1 MKNILIL
8 ILLFSLGYAQKE
20 SLSLDDCIQIALTN
34 KEALKASALDLESS
48 RQSIK
53 GSYSNILPNLALSL
67 TESGVTEP
75 NIEQTL
81 NPFDELMDTVAIF
94 FGMRDLV
101 DSQDSQD
108 NISGTQNISSASVS
122 LSQNIY
128 DGGRWWNS
136 IAQSKTNYKITE
148 QFNRQVKTNIIR
160 DVHRNYFNYLKSLQ
174 LLDVSQSNLN
184 SSQQQLA
191 LTKQRFDLGSARKTD
206 LLKAEVR
213 YGQARVDVINN
224 EAVLKNAYLSLKNAM
239 GIVRTNRDFIV
250 NDDVFFL
257 DTIPDFEN
265 GFKSIQKYN
274 PSVLAKK
281 NQITSAEY
289 SEKIAKGSRLPQ
301 ISASANYSNN
311 SKDFQSMTNEL
322 DKNWTMNT
330 SLSFSIPIFTGNT
343 LSTTIQQAKLNV
355 RKQESEYLTQLQD
368 LSVQLEVILDQL
380 NYYKEVIPINEK
392 VVASAEEDVKLVQER
407 YSLGSASIL
416 EVLDAQVSLVTAR
429 SSLIRSKYDSM
440 IEQASLKAILG
451 TLDTDL

>member
-1 MKNILIL
+1 MYRRLIF
-8 ILLFSLGYAQKE
+8 IFVISLSYAQKE
-20 SLSLDDCIQIALTN
+20 ILSLSDCIQIALTN

-48 RQSIK
+48 RQSVK
-53 GSYSNILPNLALSL
+53 GSYSNILPNLILSGGVDNL
-67 TESGVTEP
+67 KQRKLIPESDIIP
-75 NIEQTL
+75 A
-81 NPFDELMDTVAIF
+81 FYYDTT
-94 FGMRDLV
+94 
-101 DSQDSQD
+101 
-108 NISGTQNISSASVS
+108 GTRSSARVL

-128 DGGRWWNS
+128 DGGKWWNS
-136 IAQSKTNYKITE
+136 IAQSKTNYKIAE

-239 GIVRTNRDFIV
+239 GIVRKNRDFIV

-265 GFKSIQKYN
+265 AFESIQKFN

-289 SEKIAKGSRLPQ
+289 SEKIAKGSRLPE
-301 ISASANYSNN
+301 ISASANYSSN
-311 SKDFQSMTNEL
+311 SEDFQTLSNEF
-322 DKNWTMNT
+322 DKEWTVNT

>member
-48 RQSIK
+48 RQSVK
-53 GSYSNILPNLALSL
+53 GSYSNILPSLILSGSLSESSFPQQEGGYNPTTGEITLGSISNLKS
-67 TESGVTEP
+67 
-75 NIEQTL
+75 
-81 NPFDELMDTVAIF
+81 
-94 FGMRDLV
+94 
-101 DSQDSQD
+101 
-108 NISGTQNISSASVS
+108 SSAGIS

-128 DGGRWWNS
+128 DGGRWWNN
-136 IAQSKTNYKITE
+136 IAQSKNNYKITE

-160 DVHRNYFNYLKSLQ
+160 EVHRNYFNYLKSLQ

-213 YGQARVDVINN
+213 YGQARVDVVNN
-224 EAVLKNAYLSLKNAM
+224 EAVLNNAFLSLKNAM
-239 GIVRTNRDFIV
+239 GIVRTSRDFIV

-265 GFKSIQKYN
+265 AFESIQKYN

-281 NQITSAEY
+281 NQITNAEFN
-289 SEKIAKGSRLPQ
+289 EKLAKGSRFPN
-301 ISASANYSNN
+301 ISATASYSGN
-311 SKDFQSMTNEL
+311 SEDFQSLSDEW
-322 DKNWTMNT
+322 DQNWRMNT
-330 SLSFSIPIFTGNT
+330 SLSFSVPIYTGNT

-440 IEQASLKAILG
+440 IEQANMKAILG

>member
-1 MKNILIL
+1 MYRRLIF
-8 ILLFSLGYAQKE
+8 IFIISLSYAQKE
-20 SLSLDDCIQIALTN
+20 ILSLSDCIQIALTN

-48 RQSIK
+48 RQSVK
-53 GSYSNILPNLALSL
+53 GSYSNILPNLILSGGL
-67 TESGVTEP
+67 DNLKQRKLIPESDIIP
-75 NIEQTL
+75 A
-81 NPFDELMDTVAIF
+81 FYYDTT
-94 FGMRDLV
+94 
-101 DSQDSQD
+101 
-108 NISGTQNISSASVS
+108 GTRSSARVL

-128 DGGRWWNS
+128 DGGKWWNS
-136 IAQSKTNYKITE
+136 IAQSKTNYKIAE

-239 GIVRTNRDFIV
+239 GIVRKNRDFIV

-265 GFKSIQKYN
+265 GFESIQKFN

-289 SEKIAKGSRLPQ
+289 SEKIAKGSRLPE
-301 ISASANYSNN
+301 ISASANYSSN
-311 SKDFQSMTNEL
+311 SEDFQTLSNEF
-322 DKNWTMNT
+322 DKEWTVNT

>member
-1 MKNILIL
+1 MYRRLIF
-8 ILLFSLGYAQKE
+8 IFVISLSYAQKE
-20 SLSLDDCIQIALTN
+20 ILSLSDCIQIALTN

-48 RQSIK
+48 RQSVK
-53 GSYSNILPNLALSL
+53 GSYSNILPNLILSGGVDNL
-67 TESGVTEP
+67 KQRKLIPESDIIP
-75 NIEQTL
+75 A
-81 NPFDELMDTVAIF
+81 FYYDTT
-94 FGMRDLV
+94 
-101 DSQDSQD
+101 
-108 NISGTQNISSASVS
+108 GTRSSARVL

-128 DGGRWWNS
+128 DGGKWWNS
-136 IAQSKTNYKITE
+136 IAQSKTNYKIAE

-239 GIVRTNRDFIV
+239 GIVRKNRDFIV

-265 GFKSIQKYN
+265 GFESIQKFN

-289 SEKIAKGSRLPQ
+289 SEKIAKGSRLPE
-301 ISASANYSNN
+301 ISASANYSSN
-311 SKDFQSMTNEL
+311 SEDFQTLSNEF
-322 DKNWTMNT
+322 DKEWTVNT

>member
-48 RQSIK
+48 RQSVK
-53 GSYSNILPNLALSL
+53 GSYSNILPSLILSGSLSESSFPQQEGGYNPTTGEITLGSISNLKS
-67 TESGVTEP
+67 
-75 NIEQTL
+75 
-81 NPFDELMDTVAIF
+81 
-94 FGMRDLV
+94 
-101 DSQDSQD
+101 
-108 NISGTQNISSASVS
+108 SSAGIS

-128 DGGRWWNS
+128 DGGRWWNN
-136 IAQSKTNYKITE
+136 IAQSKNNYKITE

-160 DVHRNYFNYLKSLQ
+160 EVHRNYFNYLKSLQ

-213 YGQARVDVINN
+213 YGQARVDVVNN
-224 EAVLKNAYLSLKNAM
+224 EAVLNNAFLSLKNAM
-239 GIVRTNRDFIV
+239 GIVRTSRDFIV
-250 NDDVFFL
+250 NDDIFFL

-265 GFKSIQKYN
+265 AFESIQKYN

-281 NQITSAEY
+281 NQITNAEFN
-289 SEKIAKGSRLPQ
+289 EKLAKGSRFPN
-301 ISASANYSNN
+301 ISATASYSGN
-311 SKDFQSMTNEL
+311 SEDFQSLSDEW
-322 DKNWTMNT
+322 DQNWRMNT
-330 SLSFSIPIFTGNT
+330 SLSFSVPIYTGNT

-368 LSVQLEVILDQL
+368 LSVQLELILDQL

-392 VVASAEEDVKLVQER
+392 VLASAEEDVKLVQER

-440 IEQASLKAILG
+440 IEQANMKAILG

>member
-1 MKNILIL
+1 MYRRLIF
-8 ILLFSLGYAQKE
+8 IFVISLSYAQKE
-20 SLSLDDCIQIALTN
+20 ILSLSDCIQIALTN

-48 RQSIK
+48 RQSVK
-53 GSYSNILPNLALSL
+53 GSYSNILPNLILSGGL
-67 TESGVTEP
+67 DNLKQRKLIPESDIIP
-75 NIEQTL
+75 A
-81 NPFDELMDTVAIF
+81 FYYDTT
-94 FGMRDLV
+94 
-101 DSQDSQD
+101 
-108 NISGTQNISSASVS
+108 GTRSSARVL

-128 DGGRWWNS
+128 DGGKWWNS
-136 IAQSKTNYKITE
+136 IAQSKTNYKIAE

-239 GIVRTNRDFIV
+239 GIVRKNRDFIV

-265 GFKSIQKYN
+265 GFESIQKFN

-289 SEKIAKGSRLPQ
+289 SEKIAKGSRLPE
-301 ISASANYSNN
+301 ISASANYSSN
-311 SKDFQSMTNEL
+311 SEDFQTLSNEF
-322 DKNWTMNT
+322 DKEWTVNT

>member
-1 MKNILIL
+1 MKNIFIL

-48 RQSIK
+48 RQSLK
-53 GSYSNILPNLALSL
+53 GSYSNILPSLILSGSLSESSFPQQEGGYNPTTGEITLGSISNLKS
-67 TESGVTEP
+67 
-75 NIEQTL
+75 
-81 NPFDELMDTVAIF
+81 
-94 FGMRDLV
+94 
-101 DSQDSQD
+101 
-108 NISGTQNISSASVS
+108 SSAGIS

-128 DGGRWWNS
+128 DGGRWWNN
-136 IAQSKTNYKITE
+136 IAQSKNNYKITE

-160 DVHRNYFNYLKSLQ
+160 EVHRNYFNYLKSLQ

-213 YGQARVDVINN
+213 YGQARVDVVNN
-224 EAVLKNAYLSLKNAM
+224 EAVLNNAFLSLKNAM
-239 GIVRTNRDFIV
+239 GIVRTSRDFIV

-265 GFKSIQKYN
+265 AFESIQKYN

-281 NQITSAEY
+281 NQITNAEFN
-289 SEKIAKGSRLPQ
+289 EKLAKGSRLPN
-301 ISASANYSNN
+301 ISATASYSGN
-311 SKDFQSMTNEL
+311 SEDFQSLSDEW
-322 DKNWTMNT
+322 DQNWRMNT
-330 SLSFSIPIFTGNT
+330 NLSFSVPIYTGNT

-416 EVLDAQVSLVTAR
+416 EVLDAQVSLVSAR

-440 IEQASLKAILG
+440 IEQANLKAILG
-451 TLDTDL
+451 TLDTAL

>member
-48 RQSIK
+48 RQSVK
-53 GSYSNILPNLALSL
+53 GSYSNILPSLILSGSLSESSFPQQEGGYNPTTGEITLGSISNLKS
-67 TESGVTEP
+67 
-75 NIEQTL
+75 
-81 NPFDELMDTVAIF
+81 
-94 FGMRDLV
+94 
-101 DSQDSQD
+101 
-108 NISGTQNISSASVS
+108 SSAGIS

-128 DGGRWWNS
+128 DGGRWWNN
-136 IAQSKTNYKITE
+136 IAQSKNNYKITE

-160 DVHRNYFNYLKSLQ
+160 EVHRNYFNYLKSLQ

-213 YGQARVDVINN
+213 YGQARVDVVNN
-224 EAVLKNAYLSLKNAM
+224 EAVLNNAFLSLKNAM
-239 GIVRTNRDFIV
+239 GIVRTSRDFIV

-301 ISASANYSNN
+301 ISASASYSGN
-311 SKDFQSMTNEL
+311 SEDFQSLSDEW
-322 DKNWTMNT
+322 DQNWRMNT
-330 SLSFSIPIFTGNT
+330 SLSFSVPIYTGNT

-440 IEQASLKAILG
+440 IEQANMKAILG

>member
-48 RQSIK
+48 RQSVK
-53 GSYSNILPNLALSL
+53 GSYSNILPSLILSGSISESSFPQQEGGYNPTTGEITLGSISNLKS
-67 TESGVTEP
+67 
-75 NIEQTL
+75 
-81 NPFDELMDTVAIF
+81 
-94 FGMRDLV
+94 
-101 DSQDSQD
+101 
-108 NISGTQNISSASVS
+108 SSAGIS

-128 DGGRWWNS
+128 DGGRWWNN
-136 IAQSKTNYKITE
+136 IAQSKNNYKITE

-160 DVHRNYFNYLKSLQ
+160 EVHRNYFNYLKSLQ

-213 YGQARVDVINN
+213 YGQARVDVVNN
-224 EAVLKNAYLSLKNAM
+224 EAVLNNAFLSLKNAM
-239 GIVRTNRDFIV
+239 GIVRTSRDFIV
-250 NDDVFFL
+250 NNDVFFL

-265 GFKSIQKYN
+265 AFESIQKYN

-281 NQITSAEY
+281 NQITNAEFN
-289 SEKIAKGSRLPQ
+289 EKLAKGSRFPN
-301 ISASANYSNN
+301 ISATASYSGN
-311 SKDFQSMTNEL
+311 SEDFQSLSDEW
-322 DKNWTMNT
+322 DQNWRMNT
-330 SLSFSIPIFTGNT
+330 SLSFSVPIYTGNT

-440 IEQASLKAILG
+440 IEQANMKAILG

>member
-48 RQSIK
+48 RQSVK
-53 GSYSNILPNLALSL
+53 GSYSNILPSLILSGSLSESSFPQQEGGYNPTTGEITLGSISNLKS
-67 TESGVTEP
+67 
-75 NIEQTL
+75 
-81 NPFDELMDTVAIF
+81 
-94 FGMRDLV
+94 
-101 DSQDSQD
+101 
-108 NISGTQNISSASVS
+108 SSAGIS

-128 DGGRWWNS
+128 DGGRWWNN
-136 IAQSKTNYKITE
+136 IAQSKNNYKITE

-160 DVHRNYFNYLKSLQ
+160 EVHRNYFNYLKSLQ

-213 YGQARVDVINN
+213 YGQARVDVVNN
-224 EAVLKNAYLSLKNAM
+224 EAVLNNAFLSLKNAM
-239 GIVRTNRDFIV
+239 GIVRTSRDFIV

-257 DTIPDFEN
+257 DTIPNFEN
-265 GFKSIQKYN
+265 AFESIQKYN

-281 NQITSAEY
+281 NQITNAEFN
-289 SEKIAKGSRLPQ
+289 EKLAKGSRLPN
-301 ISASANYSNN
+301 ISATASYSGN
-311 SKDFQSMTNEL
+311 SEDFQSLSDEW
-322 DKNWTMNT
+322 DQNWRMNT
-330 SLSFSIPIFTGNT
+330 SLSFSVPIYTGNT

-368 LSVQLEVILDQL
+368 LSVQLQLILDQL
-380 NYYKEVIPINEK
+380 NYYNEVIPINER
-392 VVASAEEDVKLVQER
+392 VLASAVEDVKLVQER

-416 EVLDAQVSLVTAR
+416 EVLDAQVSLVSAR

-451 TLDTDL
+451 TLDTAL

>member
-1 MKNILIL
+1 MKNIFIL

-48 RQSIK
+48 RQSVK
-53 GSYSNILPNLALSL
+53 GSYSNILPSLILSGSLSESSFPQQEGGYNPTTGEITLGSISNLKS
-67 TESGVTEP
+67 
-75 NIEQTL
+75 
-81 NPFDELMDTVAIF
+81 
-94 FGMRDLV
+94 
-101 DSQDSQD
+101 
-108 NISGTQNISSASVS
+108 SSAGIS

-128 DGGRWWNS
+128 DGGRWWNN
-136 IAQSKTNYKITE
+136 IAQSKNNYKITE

-160 DVHRNYFNYLKSLQ
+160 EVHRNYFNYLKSLQ

-213 YGQARVDVINN
+213 YGQARVDVVNN
-224 EAVLKNAYLSLKNAM
+224 EAVLNNAFLSLKNAM
-239 GIVRTNRDFIV
+239 GIVRTSRDFIV

-265 GFKSIQKYN
+265 AFESIQKYN

-281 NQITSAEY
+281 NQITNAEFN
-289 SEKIAKGSRLPQ
+289 EKLAKGSRFPN
-301 ISASANYSNN
+301 ISATASYSGN
-311 SKDFQSMTNEL
+311 SEDFQSLSDEW
-322 DKNWTMNT
+322 DQNWRMNT
-330 SLSFSIPIFTGNT
+330 NLSFSVPIYTGNT

-440 IEQASLKAILG
+440 IEQANMKAILG

>member
-48 RQSIK
+48 RQSVK
-53 GSYSNILPNLALSL
+53 GSYSNILPSLILSGSLSESSFPQQEGGYNPTTGEITLGSISNLKS
-67 TESGVTEP
+67 
-75 NIEQTL
+75 
-81 NPFDELMDTVAIF
+81 
-94 FGMRDLV
+94 
-101 DSQDSQD
+101 
-108 NISGTQNISSASVS
+108 SSAGIS

-128 DGGRWWNS
+128 DGGRWWNN
-136 IAQSKTNYKITE
+136 IAQSKNNYKITE
-148 QFNRQVKTNIIR
+148 QYNRQVKTNIIR
-160 DVHRNYFNYLKSLQ
+160 EVHRNYFNYLKSLQ

-213 YGQARVDVINN
+213 YGQARVDVVNN
-224 EAVLKNAYLSLKNAM
+224 EAVLNNAFLSLKNAM
-239 GIVRTNRDFIV
+239 GIVRTSRDFIV

-265 GFKSIQKYN
+265 AFESIQKYN

-281 NQITSAEY
+281 NQITNAEFN
-289 SEKIAKGSRLPQ
+289 EKLAKGSRLPN
-301 ISASANYSNN
+301 ISATASYSGN
-311 SKDFQSMTNEL
+311 SEDFQSLSDEW
-322 DKNWTMNT
+322 DQNWRMNT
-330 SLSFSIPIFTGNT
+330 NLSFSVPIYTGNT

-440 IEQASLKAILG
+440 IEQANMKAILG

>member
-1 MKNILIL
+1 MVKKLIL
-8 ILLFSLGYAQKE
+8 IVFVSLGYAQDE
-20 SLSLDDCIQIALTN
+20 NLSLSDCIQIALTN

-48 RQSIK
+48 RQSVK
-53 GSYSNILPNLALSL
+53 GSYSNILPYLSL
-67 TESGVTEP
+67 SGSISESSFPQQEGGYNPTTGE
-75 NIEQTL
+75 ITL
-81 NPFDELMDTVAIF
+81 
-94 FGMRDLV
+94 G
-101 DSQDSQD
+101 S
-108 NISGTQNISSASVS
+108 ISSLKSSSAGLY

-128 DGGRWWNS
+128 DGGKWWNS
-136 IAQSKTNYKITE
+136 IAQSKNNYKIAE
-148 QFNRQVKTNIIR
+148 QYDRQIKTNIIR

-191 LTKQRFDLGSARKTD
+191 LTKQRFELGSARKTD

-213 YGQARVDVINN
+213 YGQARVDVVNN

-250 NDDVFFL
+250 SDDSFFL

-265 GFKSIQKYN
+265 GFLSIQKFN

-281 NQITSAEY
+281 NQITNAEY
-289 SEKIAKGSRLPQ
+289 NEKLAKSSRLPN
-301 ISASANYSNN
+301 ISASANYSGN
-311 SKDFQSMTNEL
+311 SEDFQSLSKEW
-322 DKNWTMNT
+322 DENWRMNT

-368 LSVQLEVILDQL
+368 LSVQLELILDQL
-380 NYYKEVIPINEK
+380 NYYREVIPINEK
-392 VVASAEEDVKLVQER
+392 VLASAEEDVKLVQER

-416 EVLDAQVSLVTAR
+416 EVLDAQVSLVSAR

>member
-48 RQSIK
+48 RQSVK
-53 GSYSNILPNLALSL
+53 GSYSNILPSLILSGSISESSFPQQEGGYNPTTGEITLGSISNLKS
-67 TESGVTEP
+67 
-75 NIEQTL
+75 
-81 NPFDELMDTVAIF
+81 
-94 FGMRDLV
+94 
-101 DSQDSQD
+101 
-108 NISGTQNISSASVS
+108 SSAGIS

-128 DGGRWWNS
+128 DGGRWWNN
-136 IAQSKTNYKITE
+136 IAQSKNNYKITE

-160 DVHRNYFNYLKSLQ
+160 EVHRNYFNYLKSLQ

-213 YGQARVDVINN
+213 YGQARVDVVNN
-224 EAVLKNAYLSLKNAM
+224 EAVLNNAFLSLKNAM
-239 GIVRTNRDFIV
+239 GIVRTSRDFIV

-257 DTIPDFEN
+257 DTIPNFEN
-265 GFKSIQKYN
+265 AFESIQKYN

-281 NQITSAEY
+281 NQITNAEFN
-289 SEKIAKGSRLPQ
+289 EKLAKGSRFPN
-301 ISASANYSNN
+301 ISATASYSGN
-311 SKDFQSMTNEL
+311 SEDFQSLSDEW
-322 DKNWTMNT
+322 DQNWRMNT
-330 SLSFSIPIFTGNT
+330 SLSFSVPIYTGNT

-440 IEQASLKAILG
+440 IEQANMKAILG

>member
-48 RQSIK
+48 RQSVK
-53 GSYSNILPNLALSL
+53 GSYSNILPSL
-67 TESGVTEP
+67 TLSGDVNEVTFP
-75 NIEQTL
+75 LQRIGYDSIAL
-81 NPFDELMDTVAIF
+81 KAI
-94 FGMRDLV
+94 L
-101 DSQDSQD
+101 
-108 NISGTQNISSASVS
+108 GTYSKSTSAGV
-122 LSQNIY
+122 LLTQNIY
-128 DGGRWWNS
+128 DGGKWWNN
-136 IAQSKTNYKITE
+136 IAQSKTNYKIAE
-148 QFNRQVKTNIIR
+148 QYDRQVKTNIIR
-160 DVHRNYFNYLKSLQ
+160 EVHRNYFNYLKSLQ
-174 LLDVSQSNLN
+174 LLGVSQSNLN

-239 GIVRTNRDFIV
+239 GIVRTDRDFIV

-257 DTIPDFEN
+257 DKIPDFEN
-265 GFKSIQKYN
+265 GFESIQKFN

-289 SEKIAKGSRLPQ
+289 SKKIAKGSRLPN
-301 ISASANYSNN
+301 ISASARYSGN
-311 SKDFQSMTNEL
+311 SEDFQTLSDEW
-322 DKNWTMNT
+322 DENWRMST
-330 SLSFSIPIFTGNT
+330 SLSFSIPIYTGNT

-368 LSVQLEVILDQL
+368 LSVQLELILDQL

-429 SSLIRSKYDSM
+429 SSLIRIKYDSM

>member
-1 MKNILIL
+1 MYRRLIF
-8 ILLFSLGYAQKE
+8 IFIISLSYAQKE
-20 SLSLDDCIQIALTN
+20 ILSLSDCIQIALTN

-48 RQSIK
+48 RQSVK
-53 GSYSNILPNLALSL
+53 GSYSNILPNLILSGGVDNL
-67 TESGVTEP
+67 KQRKLIPESDIIP
-75 NIEQTL
+75 A
-81 NPFDELMDTVAIF
+81 FYYDTT
-94 FGMRDLV
+94 
-101 DSQDSQD
+101 
-108 NISGTQNISSASVS
+108 GTRSSARVL

-128 DGGRWWNS
+128 DGGKWWNS
-136 IAQSKTNYKITE
+136 IAQSKTNYKIAE

-224 EAVLKNAYLSLKNAM
+224 EAVLKNAYLSLKNSM
-239 GIVRTNRDFIV
+239 GIVRKNRDFIV

-265 GFKSIQKYN
+265 GFESIQKFN

-289 SEKIAKGSRLPQ
+289 SEKIAKGSRLPE
-301 ISASANYSNN
+301 ISASANYSSN
-311 SKDFQSMTNEL
+311 SEDFQTLSNEF
-322 DKNWTMNT
+322 DKEWTVNT

>member
-48 RQSIK
+48 RQSVK
-53 GSYSNILPNLALSL
+53 GSYSNILPSLILSGSLSESSFPQQEGGYNPTTGEITLGSISNLKS
-67 TESGVTEP
+67 
-75 NIEQTL
+75 
-81 NPFDELMDTVAIF
+81 
-94 FGMRDLV
+94 
-101 DSQDSQD
+101 
-108 NISGTQNISSASVS
+108 SSAGIS

-128 DGGRWWNS
+128 DGGRWWNN
-136 IAQSKTNYKITE
+136 IAQSKNNYKITE

-160 DVHRNYFNYLKSLQ
+160 EVHRNYFNYLKSLQ

-213 YGQARVDVINN
+213 YGQARVDVVNN
-224 EAVLKNAYLSLKNAM
+224 EAVLNNAFLSLKNAM
-239 GIVRTNRDFIV
+239 GIVRTSRDFIV

-257 DTIPDFEN
+257 DTIPNFEN
-265 GFKSIQKYN
+265 AFESIQKYN

-281 NQITSAEY
+281 NQITNAEFN
-289 SEKIAKGSRLPQ
+289 EKLAKGSRFPN
-301 ISASANYSNN
+301 ISATASYSGN
-311 SKDFQSMTNEL
+311 SEDFQSLSDEW
-322 DKNWTMNT
+322 DQNWRMNT
-330 SLSFSIPIFTGNT
+330 NLSFSVPIYTGNT

-440 IEQASLKAILG
+440 IEQANMKAILG

>member
-1 MKNILIL
+1 MYRILIF
-8 ILLFSLGYAQKE
+8 ILFISLSYAQKE
-20 SLSLDDCIQIALTN
+20 SLSLSDCIQIALSN
-34 KEALKASALDLESS
+34 KEALKASVLDLESS

-67 TESGVTEP
+67 SGSITESKGGEDR
-75 NIEQTL
+75 EAYDAFMDSLFTL
-81 NPFDELMDTVAIF
+81 FGNP
-94 FGMRDLV
+94 DL
-101 DSQDSQD
+101 
-108 NISGTQNISSASVS
+108 SGTQNNSSGNNNSSARIS

-128 DGGRWWNS
+128 DGGKWWNR
-136 IAQSKTNYKITE
+136 IAQSKTNYKIAE

-239 GIVRTNRDFIV
+239 GIVRKNRDFIV

-265 GFKSIQKYN
+265 GFESIQKFN

-289 SEKIAKGSRLPQ
+289 SEKIAKGSRLPE
-301 ISASANYSNN
+301 ISASANYSSN
-311 SKDFQSMTNEL
+311 SEDFQTLSNEFDKEWTINTN
-322 DKNWTMNT
+322 
-330 SLSFSIPIFTGNT
+330 LSFSIPIFTGNT

-368 LSVQLEVILDQL
+368 LSVQLELILDQL

>member
-1 MKNILIL
+1 MYRRLIF
-8 ILLFSLGYAQKE
+8 IFIISLSYAQKE
-20 SLSLDDCIQIALTN
+20 ILSLSDCIQIALTN

-48 RQSIK
+48 RQSVK
-53 GSYSNILPNLALSL
+53 GSYSNILPNLILSGGVDNL
-67 TESGVTEP
+67 KQRKLIPESDIIP
-75 NIEQTL
+75 A
-81 NPFDELMDTVAIF
+81 FYYDTT
-94 FGMRDLV
+94 
-101 DSQDSQD
+101 
-108 NISGTQNISSASVS
+108 GTRSSARVL

-128 DGGRWWNS
+128 DGGKWWNS
-136 IAQSKTNYKITE
+136 IAQSKTNYKIAE

-239 GIVRTNRDFIV
+239 GIVRKNRDFIV

-265 GFKSIQKYN
+265 GFESIQKFN

-289 SEKIAKGSRLPQ
+289 SEKIAKGSRLPE
-301 ISASANYSNN
+301 ISASANYSSN
-311 SKDFQSMTNEL
+311 SEDFQTLSNEF
-322 DKNWTMNT
+322 DKEWTVNT

>member
-48 RQSIK
+48 RQSVK
-53 GSYSNILPNLALSL
+53 GSYSNILPSLILSGSISESSFPQQEGGYNPTTGEITLGSISNLKS
-67 TESGVTEP
+67 
-75 NIEQTL
+75 
-81 NPFDELMDTVAIF
+81 
-94 FGMRDLV
+94 
-101 DSQDSQD
+101 
-108 NISGTQNISSASVS
+108 SSAGIS

-128 DGGRWWNS
+128 DGGRWWNN
-136 IAQSKTNYKITE
+136 IAQSKNNYKITE

-160 DVHRNYFNYLKSLQ
+160 EVHRNYFNYLKSLQ

-213 YGQARVDVINN
+213 YGQARVDVVNN
-224 EAVLKNAYLSLKNAM
+224 EAVLNNAFLSLKNAM
-239 GIVRTNRDFIV
+239 GIVRTSRDFIV
-250 NDDVFFL
+250 NNDVFFL

-265 GFKSIQKYN
+265 AFESIQKYN

-281 NQITSAEY
+281 NQITNAEFN
-289 SEKIAKGSRLPQ
+289 EKLAKGSRFPN
-301 ISASANYSNN
+301 ISATASYSGN
-311 SKDFQSMTNEL
+311 SEDFQSLSDEW
-322 DKNWTMNT
+322 DQNWRMNT
-330 SLSFSIPIFTGNT
+330 NLSFSVPIYTGNT

-440 IEQASLKAILG
+440 IEQANMKAILG

>member
-1 MKNILIL
+1 MVKKLIL
-8 ILLFSLGYAQKE
+8 IFFLSLGYAQE
-20 SLSLDDCIQIALTN
+20 ENLSLTDCIQIALTN

-48 RQSIK
+48 RQSIR
-53 GSYSNILPNLALSL
+53 GSYSNILPNLILSGSVANL
-67 TESGVTEP
+67 RSRVYSKKYDSILH
-75 NIEQTL
+75 N
-81 NPFDELMDTVAIF
+81 DTT
-94 FGMRDLV
+94 G
-101 DSQDSQD
+101 
-108 NISGTQNISSASVS
+108 SSARVS

-128 DGGRWWNS
+128 DGGKWWNS
-136 IAQSKTNYKITE
+136 IAQSKTNYKIAE
-148 QFNRQVKTNIIR
+148 QYDRQVKTNIIR
-160 DVHRNYFNYLKSLQ
+160 EVHRNYFNYLKSLQ

-301 ISASANYSNN
+301 ISASASYSGN
-311 SKDFQSMTNEL
+311 SEDFQSLSDEW
-322 DKNWTMNT
+322 DQNWRMNT

-429 SSLIRSKYDSM
+429 SSLIRIKYDSM

>member
-48 RQSIK
+48 RQSVK
-53 GSYSNILPNLALSL
+53 GSYSNILPSLILSGSLSESSFPQQEGGYNPTTGEITLGSISNLKS
-67 TESGVTEP
+67 
-75 NIEQTL
+75 
-81 NPFDELMDTVAIF
+81 
-94 FGMRDLV
+94 
-101 DSQDSQD
+101 
-108 NISGTQNISSASVS
+108 SSAGIS

-128 DGGRWWNS
+128 DGGRWWNN
-136 IAQSKTNYKITE
+136 IAQSKNNYKITE

-160 DVHRNYFNYLKSLQ
+160 EVHRNYFNYLKSLQ

-213 YGQARVDVINN
+213 YGQARVDVVNN
-224 EAVLKNAYLSLKNAM
+224 EAVLNNAFLSLKNAM
-239 GIVRTNRDFIV
+239 GIVRTSRDFIV
-250 NDDVFFL
+250 NNDVFFL

-265 GFKSIQKYN
+265 AFESIQKYN
-274 PSVLAKK
+274 PNVLAKK
-281 NQITSAEY
+281 NQITNAEFN
-289 SEKIAKGSRLPQ
+289 EKLAKGSRLPN
-301 ISASANYSNN
+301 ISATASYSGN
-311 SKDFQSMTNEL
+311 SEDFQSLSDEW
-322 DKNWTMNT
+322 DQNWRMNT
-330 SLSFSIPIFTGNT
+330 SLSFSVPIYTGNT

-440 IEQASLKAILG
+440 IEQANMKAILG

>member
-48 RQSIK
+48 RQSVK
-53 GSYSNILPNLALSL
+53 GSYSNILPSLILSGSLSESSFPQQEGGYNPTTGEITLGSISNLKS
-67 TESGVTEP
+67 
-75 NIEQTL
+75 
-81 NPFDELMDTVAIF
+81 
-94 FGMRDLV
+94 
-101 DSQDSQD
+101 
-108 NISGTQNISSASVS
+108 SSAGIS

-128 DGGRWWNS
+128 DGGRWWNN
-136 IAQSKTNYKITE
+136 IAQSKNNYKITE

-160 DVHRNYFNYLKSLQ
+160 EVHRNYFNYLKSLQ

-213 YGQARVDVINN
+213 YGQARVDVVNN
-224 EAVLKNAYLSLKNAM
+224 EAVLNNAFLSLKNAM
-239 GIVRTNRDFIV
+239 GIVRTSRDFIV
-250 NDDVFFL
+250 NNDVFFL

-265 GFKSIQKYN
+265 AFESIQKYN

-281 NQITSAEY
+281 NQITNAEFN
-289 SEKIAKGSRLPQ
+289 EKLAKGSRFPN
-301 ISASANYSNN
+301 ISATASYSGN
-311 SKDFQSMTNEL
+311 SEDFQSLSDEW
-322 DKNWTMNT
+322 DQNWRMNT
-330 SLSFSIPIFTGNT
+330 SLSFSVPIYTGNT

-440 IEQASLKAILG
+440 IEQANMKAILG

>member
-48 RQSIK
+48 RQSVK
-53 GSYSNILPNLALSL
+53 GSYSNILHSLILSGSISESSFPQQEGGYNPTTGEITLGSISNLKS
-67 TESGVTEP
+67 
-75 NIEQTL
+75 
-81 NPFDELMDTVAIF
+81 
-94 FGMRDLV
+94 
-101 DSQDSQD
+101 
-108 NISGTQNISSASVS
+108 SSAGIS

-128 DGGRWWNS
+128 DGGRWWNN
-136 IAQSKTNYKITE
+136 IAQSKNNYKITE

-160 DVHRNYFNYLKSLQ
+160 EVHRNYFNYLKSLQ

-213 YGQARVDVINN
+213 YGQARVDVVNN
-224 EAVLKNAYLSLKNAM
+224 EAVLNNAFLSLKNAM
-239 GIVRTNRDFIV
+239 GIVRTSRDFIV

-265 GFKSIQKYN
+265 AFESIQKYN

-281 NQITSAEY
+281 NQITNAEFN
-289 SEKIAKGSRLPQ
+289 EKLAKGSRFPN
-301 ISASANYSNN
+301 ISATASYSGN
-311 SKDFQSMTNEL
+311 SEDFQSLSDEW
-322 DKNWTMNT
+322 DQNWRMNT
-330 SLSFSIPIFTGNT
+330 NLSFSVPIYTGNT

-440 IEQASLKAILG
+440 IEQANMKAILG

>member
-48 RQSIK
+48 RQSVK
-53 GSYSNILPNLALSL
+53 GSYSNILPSLILSGSISESSFPQQEGGYNPTTGEITLGSISNLKS
-67 TESGVTEP
+67 
-75 NIEQTL
+75 
-81 NPFDELMDTVAIF
+81 
-94 FGMRDLV
+94 
-101 DSQDSQD
+101 
-108 NISGTQNISSASVS
+108 SSAGIS

-128 DGGRWWNS
+128 DGGRWWNN
-136 IAQSKTNYKITE
+136 IAQSKNNYKITE

-160 DVHRNYFNYLKSLQ
+160 EVHRNYFNYLKSLQ

-213 YGQARVDVINN
+213 YGQARVDVVNN
-224 EAVLKNAYLSLKNAM
+224 EAVLNNAFLSLKNAM
-239 GIVRTNRDFIV
+239 GIVRTSRDFIV
-250 NDDVFFL
+250 NDNAFFL

-265 GFKSIQKYN
+265 AFESIQKYN

-281 NQITSAEY
+281 NQITNAEFN
-289 SEKIAKGSRLPQ
+289 EKLAKGSRFPN
-301 ISASANYSNN
+301 ISATASYSGN
-311 SKDFQSMTNEL
+311 SEDFQSLSDEW
-322 DKNWTMNT
+322 DQNWRMNT
-330 SLSFSIPIFTGNT
+330 NLSFSVPIYTGNT

-440 IEQASLKAILG
+440 IEQANMKAILG